1 MPAKG
6 KGFKHLRKSSL
17 SFFSCL
23 TKRTKKMKKISA
35 LAAICIALHFSAFTQ
50 VSIKGIVYDATE
62 HSPLKGASIKIQ
74 NSYSNFSSGEDG
86 SYSIMNLRKGKY
98 QLEVSYIGYET
109 WKLDFALNRDTSI
122 AVQLIKKSVLAD
134 EVVIKAVRAGDNTPM
149 TSLKLD
155 NRQIAEKNLGQDITY
170 LLNQTPSV
178 VVTSDAGAGVG
189 YTGLRIRGSDASR
202 INVTINGIPVN
213 DAESAGTYWVDLP
226 DIASSVD
233 NMQIQRGVGTST
245 NGAGAFGA
253 SVNIQTTKLNEN
265 PYGALNSSFG
275 FFNTI
280 KNTVSFG
287 TGLMKD
293 KWVIDGRM
301 SKLNSDGYIDR
312 AFSDLKSFYV
322 SGGYYGK
329 KSILKLIIFS
339 GKERTYQAWNGV
351 PEARLKNDTA
361 GMLQLLMNGSV
372 SQAQY
377 DNMITSN
384 SRTFNIYTYS
394 NQTDN
399 YQQDYYQLHYS
410 YELNKSWNM
419 NAALHYTKGA
429 GYYEEYRNDDAF
441 SNYGLNN
448 VIAGTDTIT
457 TTNLIRQRWL
467 SNDFYGATYSVNY
480 DNHKKLQATLGGA
493 ANQYVGAHFGNVIWA
508 QFASNSTPDLKYYN
522 DSATKN
528 DANIFCKADY
538 QLTKKLSAYADLQ
551 YRTIYYSFFGF
562 DDNLQNVQQS
572 VNLNFINPKVGLMFR
587 LNNSNSFY
595 ASYAVGNKEPNRDDY
610 VQSTPLS
617 RPKPE
622 HLQNVEAGYT
632 HVAGIWMV
640 AANYYYMYYHNQLV
654 LTGQINDVGSYNRT
668 NIDKSYRSGIELQAG
683 VKPLKNLDIQ
693 GNIAFSKNIILKYTE
708 YIDNWDDW
716 SQLANNLGKTDISF
730 SPSIVA
736 GGTVKY
742 TPIKNFD
749 IGWYSK
755 YVGKQYLDNSSNPDR
770 MVKSWFV
777 NDLQFVYTIKPKF
790 VREISLNLMV
800 NNILNRLYESNGW
813 TYSYIYGGHQY
824 TENWYYPQAG
834 RNFLMGVGIK
844 L

>member
-1 MPAKG
+1 VPSA
-6 KGFKHLRKSSL
+6 FSL
-17 SFFSCL
+17 FNQ
-23 TKRTKKMKKISA
+23 KRINKMKKISA
-35 LAAICIALHFSAFTQ
+35 LAAICIALHLSVFAQ
-50 VSIKGIVYDATE
+50 VSITGNVYDATD

-74 NSYSNFSSGEDG
+74 DSYNNYFSGDNG
-86 SYSIMNLRKGKY
+86 SYSIMNLRKGKQ
-98 QLEVSYIGYET
+98 QLEVSYLGYET
-109 WKLDFALNRDTSI
+109 QKLNFILTRDTI
-122 AVQLIKKSVLAD
+122 ITLVLNKKSVLAD
-134 EVVIKAVRAGDNTPM
+134 EVVIKAIRAGDNTPM
-149 TSLKLD
+149 TSVKLD
-155 NRQIAEKNLGQDITY
+155 NKQIAEKNLGQDITY
-170 LLNQTPSV
+170 LMNQTPSV

-189 YTGLRIRGSDASR
+189 YTGMRIRGSDASR

-233 NMQIQRGVGTST
+233 NIQIQRGVGSST

-253 SVNIQTTKLNEN
+253 SLNIQTTKLNED
-265 PYGALNSSFG
+265 PYAAINSSFG
-275 FFNTI
+275 SFNTL

-287 TGLMKD
+287 TGFLKD

-301 SKLNSDGYIDR
+301 SKLNSDGFIDR

-329 KSILKLIIFS
+329 KSILKLIVFS
-339 GKERTYQAWNGV
+339 GKERTYQAWYGV

-361 GMLQLLMNGSV
+361 AMHQLLLNGSV
-372 SQAQY
+372 SQMQY
-377 DNMITSN
+377 DNMISSN
-384 SRTFNIYTYS
+384 SRTFNMYTYS

-441 SNYGLNN
+441 SKYGLDN
-448 VIAGTDTIT
+448 VIVGTDTIT
-457 TTNLIRQRWL
+457 STNLIRQRWL
-467 SNDFYGATYSVNY
+467 DNNFYGATYSVNY
-480 DNHKKLQATLGGA
+480 DNHKKLQATIGGA

-508 QFASNSTPDLKYYN
+508 QYASNSTSDLKYYN
-522 DSATKN
+522 DSAKKN
-528 DANIFCKADY
+528 DANVFCKLDY
-538 QLTKKLSAYADLQ
+538 QLTKKLSVYGDLQ

-562 DDNLQNVQQS
+562 DDNLQNVQQA
-572 VNLNFINPKVGLMFR
+572 VNLNFFNPKAGLMFR

-595 ASYAVGNKEPNRDDY
+595 ASYAIGNKEPNRDDY
-610 VQSTPLS
+610 VQSTPTS

-622 HLQNVEAGYT
+622 HMQNVEAGYT
-632 HVAGIWMV
+632 HIAGKWMV
-640 AANYYYMYYHNQLV
+640 AANYYYMYYRNQLV
-654 LTGQINDVGSYNRT
+654 LTGQINDVGSYNRS
-668 NIDKSYRSGIELQAG
+668 NIVESYRSGIEVQAG

-693 GNIAFSKNIILKYTE
+693 GNIAFSKNIISNYTE

-716 SQLANNLGKTDISF
+716 SQQPNSLGKTDISF
-730 SPSIVA
+730 SPSVVA
-736 GGTVKY
+736 GGSVSY
-742 TPIKNFD
+742 TPLKNFD
-749 IGWYSK
+749 VAWYSK

-770 MVKSWFV
+770 MLKAWFV
-777 NDLQFVYTIKPKF
+777 NDLQLTYIIKPKF
-790 VREISLNLMV
+790 VKEISLNLMV

-813 TYSYIYGGHQY
+813 TYSYIYGAKQY

-844 L
+844 F